1 MRQLIYPMKEQYEEF
16 IIDESKFSGCAQS
29 ISFPENEEEIQEII
43 GKLGE
48 EHIPITI
55 QGGKTGIT
63 GAGVPEGG
71 HIMNLSHMNQVKDS
85 RCLEDGSGLIV
96 AEPGINLIDLRKE
109 ISARFRKNPLFWPPD
124 PTETSATVGGI
135 AAANAQG
142 ISRLLYGDSR
152 DYIEA
157 LRIIDSKG
165 CVHSIERGEKLTL
178 PSGKTIEMLDAV
190 LGKEGITG
198 VISEL
203 TLKLIPK
210 PESIWGIAFFFE
222 QAEDAGKFA
231 DILKQD
237 LPKRENAA
245 VAAAEYIDSESIRLI
260 ESHKSTMTK
269 IKELPDID
277 ENRAGM
283 VYIEIHGA
291 EEGIEELAES
301 LMESAMICNS
311 DPDEAWAV
319 SGEADVEK
327 LRAFRHGA
335 AETSNL
341 YIERVRREDKRIT
354 KLGTDMI
361 VSNLT
366 FSCVLAGI
374 QQELSDAGLKGCI
387 FGHALENHLHVNIL
401 PDCYGDYEKGI
412 GLIRKWAAEVKKQHG
427 EIVGEHGIGKL
438 KQRILGDLI
447 SGQYIELCREL
458 KSEFD
463 KENVWNRGNI
473 FPEKAGRT

>member
-16 IIDESKFSGCAQS
+16 IIDESKFSGYAQS
-29 ISFPENEEEIQEII
+29 ISFPKNEEEIREVI
-43 GKLGE
+43 KELGE
-48 EHIPITI
+48 KHMPITI

-71 HIMNLSHMNQVKDS
+71 HIMNLSHMNQMKDG
-85 RCLEDGSGLIV
+85 CLLEGGNGLIV
-96 AEPGINLIDLRKE
+96 VEPGINLMDLRKE
-109 ISARFRKNPLFWPPD
+109 INATFRKNLLFWPPD
-124 PTETSATVGGI
+124 PTETSATVGGV
-135 AAANAQG
+135 AASNAQG

-165 CVHSIERGEKLTL
+165 QAHFIERGKKFTL
-178 PSGKTIEMLDAV
+178 PSGKSIEMLDAV

-222 QAEDAGKFA
+222 QAEDAGKFV
-231 DILKQD
+231 DTLKRD
-237 LPKRENAA
+237 LPKSKNAA
-245 VAAAEYIDSESIRLI
+245 VAAAEYIDRESISLI
-260 ESHKSTMTK
+260 ESHKGTMTK
-269 IKELPDID
+269 IKELPNID

-283 VYIEIHGA
+283 VYIEIHGE

-301 LMESAMICNS
+301 LMESAIICNS

-319 SGEADVEK
+319 SGETDVEK

-341 YIERVRREDKRIT
+341 YIEKVRRDDKRIT

-366 FSCVLAGI
+366 FSRVLADI
-374 QQELSDAGLKGCI
+374 QEELADAGLKGCV

-401 PDCYGDYEKGI
+401 PECYGDYEKGI
-412 GLIRKWAAEVKKQHG
+412 GLIRKWAAEVNEQHG

-463 KENVWNRGNI
+463 KENIWNRGNI
-473 FPEKAGRT
+473 FPEKAGQV